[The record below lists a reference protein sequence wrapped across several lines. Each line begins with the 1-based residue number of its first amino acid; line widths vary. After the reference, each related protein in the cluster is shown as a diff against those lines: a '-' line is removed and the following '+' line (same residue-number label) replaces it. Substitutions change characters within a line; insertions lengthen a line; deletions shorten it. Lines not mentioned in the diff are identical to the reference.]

1 MKNFIKV
8 IINFFKNIFGQDIK
22 ISVENNKKY
31 DIKKNEN
38 CNININERGGNY
50 EKRK

>member
-31 DIKKNEN
+31 DNLSHSKSS
-38 CNININERGGNY
+38 Y
-50 EKRK
+50 LL